1 MTRSSYLL
9 IREDLDRT
17 YYALMSDA
25 EPTRLLSS
33 VTLPTGAGS
42 NAVEK
47 VLQSAAGAD
56 QSGAISTS
64 LRGDPSSL
72 GRAAGRCAEA
82 LGVPVRILDVAHDA
96 GRVAWSTPD
105 VSGEMRSIAEGALI
119 PTDAVERRRRCD
131 AVLRSIGDRDRA
143 AVADRLG
150 DIADRPMS
158 GRDVA
163 GDQIRAAAC
172 IDSIKS
178 IAEHLDGQGAS
189 VSAEVL
195 IVTGQLASY
204 LSSGAVPLAALSP
217 LVALGRTTVLLDRA
231 GVLAALGTEQ
241 LNEATG
247 ADLARATA
255 EQLLAPAG
263 DLLVVADHPGAVVLV
278 RAGAEEHALPSDD
291 VLEFDV
297 KAGETA
303 DIEVETEGHLV
314 RASLR
319 GGSAGIC
326 VVRGAPPVEAMP
338 AAMHTPVSSTPPRV
352 LPIDAPLALL
362 PRSAS
367 ATGGLGGRLLLG
379 DEVEGRLHFS
389 ASEPDSRGWAA
400 AHEAGILAVV
410 SVSPETV
417 LRARAVGIRGLVVGS
432 LSDGEREALSASI
445 DRRVA
450 AGVAPAPFGLLILG
464 GRRES
469 DEWAAELGKA
479 LHALHES
486 DVRLERHPA
495 GLTTAAAQRGGE
507 RLVVDTVVIGGP
519 LAGSYGTWRGL
530 ADLQPSDPQG
540 AVEINGDLV
549 ALPLGD
555 LQRLT
560 A

>member
-9 IREDLDRT
+9 IREDRDLSF
-17 YYALMSDA
+17 YALMSDA

-33 VTLPTGAGS
+33 ITLPTGADS

-47 VLQSAAGAD
+47 MLQGAAGTE

-72 GRAAGRCAEA
+72 GRAASRCAEG
-82 LGVPVRILDVAHDA
+82 LGVPVRILDIAHDA
-96 GRVAWSTPD
+96 ARVAWATPGVAGDLLRIDEAALVPADST
-105 VSGEMRSIAEGALI
+105 
-119 PTDAVERRRRCD
+119 ERRRRCD
-131 AVLRSIGDRDRA
+131 AVLRSLGERDRA

-158 GRDVA
+158 GRDEI
-163 GDQIRAAAC
+163 GDQTRAAAC
-172 IDSIKS
+172 IDAVQS
-178 IAEHLDGQGAS
+178 IAERSSDQH
-189 VSAEVL
+189 VSTSGEML
-195 IVTGQLASY
+195 IVTGQLAAY
-204 LSSGAVPLAALSP
+204 LASGAVPLVALSP
-217 LVALGRTTVLLDRA
+217 LAPLGRTTVLLDVS

-241 LNEATG
+241 LTEATG
-247 ADLARATA
+247 ADLVRATA
-255 EQLLAPAG
+255 GQLFVPAG
-263 DLLVVADHPGAVVLV
+263 DLLVVANHADDEVLV
-278 RAGAEEHALPSDD
+278 RARSEEYALPSDD
-291 VLEFDV
+291 ALELVLQRGEIVDV
-297 KAGETA
+297 
-303 DIEVETEGHLV
+303 EVEIAGHMILT
-314 RASLR
+314 SLR
-319 GGSAGIC
+319 GGLAGAC
-326 VVRGAPPVEAMP
+326 VVRGNPVVDVP
-338 AAMHTPVSSTPPRV
+338 QTPVVARPATV
-352 LPIDAPLALL
+352 LSIEAPLALL

-379 DEVEGRLHFS
+379 DEVEGSLYFS
-389 ASEPDSRGWAA
+389 ATEPDSRGWAA

-450 AGVAPAPFGLLILG
+450 AGVALAPFGLLILG

-479 LHALHES
+479 LQTLNGSA
-486 DVRLERHPA
+486 VRLERRPA
-495 GLTTAAAQRGGE
+495 GLTASATLGGRAQVG
-507 RLVVDTVVIGGP
+507 VDTVVIGGP

-530 ADLQPSDPQG
+530 ADAQPSDPHG
-540 AVEINGDLV
+540 ALEINGDLV
-549 ALPLGD
+549 VLPLGD

>member
-1 MTRSSYLL
+1 MKRSSYLL

-17 YYALMSDA
+17 FYALMSDA

-33 VTLPTGAGS
+33 ITLPAGADS
-42 NAVEK
+42 NAVAK
-47 VLQSAAGAD
+47 MLQSAAGAD

-82 LGVPVRILDVAHDA
+82 LGVPVRIFDVAHDA
-96 GRVAWSTPD
+96 GRIAWATPGGA
-105 VSGEMRSIAEGALI
+105 GEMASIAEGALI

-158 GRDVA
+158 GRDVS
-163 GDQIRAAAC
+163 GDQIRASAC
-172 IDSIKS
+172 IDAVKS
-178 IAEHLDGQGAS
+178 IAELLDDQGAS

-217 LVALGRTTVLLDRA
+217 LVALGRSTVLLDRA

-255 EQLLAPAG
+255 EQLLTPAG
-263 DLLVVADHPGAVVLV
+263 DLLVVADHPGAVVLI
-278 RAGAEEHALPSDD
+278 RAGEEEHALPSDG
-291 VLEFDV
+291 LLAFDI

-314 RASLR
+314 RSSLR
-319 GGSAGIC
+319 GGSVGAC
-326 VVRGAPPVEAMP
+326 VVRGAPPVDAMP
-338 AAMHTPVSSTPPRV
+338 AAMHAPVTATPPRV

>member
-17 YYALMSDA
+17 FYALMSDA

-33 VTLPTGAGS
+33 VTLPAGADG

-47 VLQSAAGAD
+47 MLQSAAGAD

-96 GRVAWSTPD
+96 GRIAWSTPGGA
-105 VSGEMRSIAEGALI
+105 GEMASIAEGALI
-119 PTDAVERRRRCD
+119 PTDTFERRRRCD

-143 AVADRLG
+143 AIADRLG

-172 IDSIKS
+172 IDAIES
-178 IAEHLDGQGAS
+178 IAERLNDQGAS

-195 IVTGQLASY
+195 LVTGQLAAY
-204 LSSGAVPLAALSP
+204 LSSGAVPLVVLSP

-241 LNEATG
+241 LNETTG

-326 VVRGAPPVEAMP
+326 VVRGAPPVDAIP
-338 AAMHTPVSSTPPRV
+338 AAMHAPVASTPPRV

-530 ADLQPSDPQG
+530 VDFEPSDPQG

>member
-17 YYALMSDA
+17 FYALMSDA

-33 VTLPTGAGS
+33 VTLPAGADG

-47 VLQSAAGAD
+47 MLQSAAGAD

-96 GRVAWSTPD
+96 GRIAWSTPGGA
-105 VSGEMRSIAEGALI
+105 GEMASIAEGALI
-119 PTDAVERRRRCD
+119 PTDTFERRRRCD

-143 AVADRLG
+143 AIADRLG

-172 IDSIKS
+172 IDAIES
-178 IAEHLDGQGAS
+178 IAERLNDQGAS

-195 IVTGQLASY
+195 LVTGQLAAY
-204 LSSGAVPLAALSP
+204 LSSGAVPLVVLSP

-241 LNEATG
+241 LNETTG

-326 VVRGAPPVEAMP
+326 VVRGAPPVDAIP
-338 AAMHTPVSSTPPRV
+338 AAMHAPVASTPPRV

-530 ADLQPSDPQG
+530 ADLEPSDPQG
-540 AVEINGDLV
+540 AIEINGDLV

>member
-326 VVRGAPPVEAMP
+326 VVRGAPPVDAMP
-338 AAMHTPVSSTPPRV
+338 AAMHAPVTSTPPRV

-530 ADLQPSDPQG
+530 ADLEPSDPQG

>member
-1 MTRSSYLL
+1 MKRSSYLL

-17 YYALMSDA
+17 FYALMSDA

-33 VTLPTGAGS
+33 ITLPAGAGS

-56 QSGAISTS
+56 RSGSISTS

-72 GRAAGRCAEA
+72 GRAASRCAVA
-82 LGVPVRILDVAHDA
+82 LGVPVRVLDVAHDA
-96 GRVAWSTPD
+96 GRLAWSAPGGA
-105 VSGEMRSIAEGALI
+105 GEMTSIAEGALI

-131 AVLRSIGDRDRA
+131 AVLQLIGDRDRA
-143 AVADRLG
+143 TVADQLG

-158 GRDVA
+158 GRDVV
-163 GDQIRAAAC
+163 GDQIRAAAY
-172 IDSIKS
+172 IDAVES
-178 IAEHLDGQGAS
+178 IAERLDKQGAS

-195 IVTGQLASY
+195 IVTGQLAAN
-204 LSSGAVPLAALSP
+204 LSSGAVPLVALSP

-231 GVLAALGTEQ
+231 GVLAALGTDQ

-263 DLLVVADHPGAVVLV
+263 DLLIVADHPGAAVLV
-278 RAGAEEHALPSDD
+278 QVGTEEHALPSDD

-303 DIEVETEGHLV
+303 NIEVETEGHRV
-314 RASLR
+314 RATLR

-326 VVRGAPPVEAMP
+326 VVRGVPPVEVMP
-338 AAMHTPVSSTPPRV
+338 AAMHQPVTSMPPRV
-352 LPIDAPLALL
+352 LSIDAPLALL

-400 AHEAGILAVV
+400 ALDAGILAVV

-417 LRARAVGIRGLVVGS
+417 LRARAVGIRGVVVGS

-450 AGVAPAPFGLLILG
+450 RGVAPAPFGLLILG

-469 DEWAAELGKA
+469 DEWAAELGTA

-495 GLTTAAAQRGGE
+495 GLTAAATQRGGE
-507 RLVVDTVVIGGP
+507 RLDVDTVVIGGP

-530 ADLQPSDPQG
+530 ADLQPSDPHG

>member
-1 MTRSSYLL
+1 
-9 IREDLDRT
+9 
-17 YYALMSDA
+17 
-25 EPTRLLSS
+25 
-33 VTLPTGAGS
+33 
-42 NAVEK
+42 
-47 VLQSAAGAD
+47 
-56 QSGAISTS
+56 
-64 LRGDPSSL
+64 
-72 GRAAGRCAEA
+72 
-82 LGVPVRILDVAHDA
+82 
-96 GRVAWSTPD
+96 
-105 VSGEMRSIAEGALI
+105 
-119 PTDAVERRRRCD
+119 
-131 AVLRSIGDRDRA
+131 
-143 AVADRLG
+143 
-150 DIADRPMS
+150 
-158 GRDVA
+158 
-163 GDQIRAAAC
+163 
-172 IDSIKS
+172 
-178 IAEHLDGQGAS
+178 

-263 DLLVVADHPGAVVLV
+263 DLLVVTDHPGAVVLV

-326 VVRGAPPVEAMP
+326 VVRGAPPVDAMP

-507 RLVVDTVVIGGP
+507 RLVVDTAVIGGP

-530 ADLQPSDPQG
+530 ADLEPSDPQG
-540 AVEINGDLV
+540 AIEINGDLV

>member
-1 MTRSSYLL
+1 MTQSSYLL

-17 YYALMSDA
+17 FYALMSDA

-33 VTLPTGAGS
+33 VTLPAGADGD
-42 NAVEK
+42 AVEK
-47 VLQSAAGAD
+47 MLQSAAGAD
-56 QSGAISTS
+56 QGGAISTS

-72 GRAAGRCAEA
+72 GRAAGRFAEA

-96 GRVAWSTPD
+96 GRIAWSTPG
-105 VSGEMRSIAEGALI
+105 VAGEMRSIAEGALI

-158 GRDVA
+158 GRDVS

-172 IDSIKS
+172 MDAIKS
-178 IAEHLDGQGAS
+178 IAERLDDQGKS

-204 LSSGAVPLAALSP
+204 LSLGAVPLVALSP
-217 LVALGRTTVLLDRA
+217 LVAVGRTTVLLDCA

-263 DLLVVADHPGAVVLV
+263 DLLVVADHPGAAVLI

-297 KAGETA
+297 KAGESA
-303 DIEVETEGHLV
+303 DIEVETEGHLM

-326 VVRGAPPVEAMP
+326 VVRGAPLVEAMP
-338 AAMHTPVSSTPPRV
+338 AEMHTPVSSTPPRV

-469 DEWAAELGKA
+469 DEWAAEIGKA

-530 ADLQPSDPQG
+530 ADLEPSDPQG
-540 AVEINGDLV
+540 AIEINGDLV